1 MSEYDNVR
9 IGLFGIGLAAYWPQF
24 AGLEERLRGYVD
36 EVAQRVE
43 RPGVELV
50 NLGLIDDPE
59 KAMAAGHDFRR
70 ADVDLILLYVT
81 TYALSS
87 TVLPVV
93 QRAKVPVLILNVQ
106 PVRALDYAAFNAIGD
121 RTEMTGEKLAHV
133 SVCPVPEIANVFSR
147 AGIPFYQVT
156 GTLEADDP
164 CWAEVDDWIDAARV
178 ANALFHNRLGLM
190 GHCYNGM
197 LDIHSDVT
205 GLLVAFGGHAEI
217 VEVDELSALRREVT
231 EGEVSARM
239 AEFEEA
245 LDIREDCT
253 PQELA
258 RAARTSL
265 ALDRLVERH
274 RLGALAYY
282 AMGSGNAEN
291 EDTMSSVILGNSL
304 LTARGVPVAG
314 EYEVKNAIAMKI
326 MDEFGAG
333 GSFTEFYMIDWD
345 EDIVIMGHDG
355 PGHIAIAEGKTR
367 VRPLEVYHGK
377 VGRGLSVEMAVRRGP
392 VTLLSVVQDGK
403 GRAAAGGGGG
413 VRGRA
418 DPGGRQYEQPL
429 SLPHRRAPLCRGVEC
444 GRVRRITARWAWG
457 TLRAALRAWATCW
470 AWRQC
475 GCVENAQAVWRKRR
489 RRTLA
494 GDLGNRTGRRRGKH
508 MIRKAFLMSVNA
520 DQHAEYERRHN
531 PIWEELA
538 AVLKAHGVHNYSIYL
553 DAETNSLFA
562 YAEVEDEAQWDSIA
576 QEPVVQKWWR
586 HMADVMP
593 SNADNSPVAR
603 DLREVFHLA

>member
-36 EVAQRVE
+36 EVGQRVE

-190 GHCYNGM
+190 GHYYNGM

-217 VEVDELSALRREVT
+217 VEVDELSALRRQVT
-231 EGEVSARM
+231 DDGGLRADGGVRRG
-239 AEFEEA
+239 
-245 LDIREDCT
+245 IRYSRG
-253 PQELA
+253 LH
-258 RAARTSL
+258 AA
-265 ALDRLVERH
+265 
-274 RLGALAYY
+274 
-282 AMGSGNAEN
+282 
-291 EDTMSSVILGNSL
+291 
-304 LTARGVPVAG
+304 GV
-314 EYEVKNAIAMKI
+314 
-326 MDEFGAG
+326 GAG
-333 GSFTEFYMIDWD
+333 GAH
-345 EDIVIMGHDG
+345 VRGAG
-355 PGHIAIAEGKTR
+355 PA
-367 VRPLEVYHGK
+367 
-377 VGRGLSVEMAVRRGP
+377 RGASPAGCAG
-392 VTLLSVVQDGK
+392 LLCDGK
-403 GRAAAGGGGG
+403 RQCGERGHHEFGDPGQFAVDGAGCAGGG
-413 VRGRA
+413 
-418 DPGGRQYEQPL
+418 
-429 SLPHRRAPLCRGVEC
+429 
-444 GRVRRITARWAWG
+444 RV
-457 TLRAALRAWATCW
+457 
-470 AWRQC
+470 
-475 GCVENAQAVWRKRR
+475 
-489 RRTLA
+489 
-494 GDLGNRTGRRRGKH
+494 
-508 MIRKAFLMSVNA
+508 
-520 DQHAEYERRHN
+520 
-531 PIWEELA
+531 
-538 AVLKAHGVHNYSIYL
+538 
-553 DAETNSLFA
+553 
-562 YAEVEDEAQWDSIA
+562 
-576 QEPVVQKWWR
+576 
-586 HMADVMP
+586 
-593 SNADNSPVAR
+593 
-603 DLREVFHLA
+603 